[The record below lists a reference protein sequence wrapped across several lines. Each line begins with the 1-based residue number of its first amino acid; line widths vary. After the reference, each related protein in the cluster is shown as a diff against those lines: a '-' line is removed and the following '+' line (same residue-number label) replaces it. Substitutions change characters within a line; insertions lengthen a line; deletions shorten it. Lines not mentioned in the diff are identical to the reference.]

1 MKISKLMGDIIRAKE
16 RELSGGVRS
25 PFIYG
30 LIEKPNGKKAVGVLV
45 RNAYVVIVPE
55 ERFYLDLKKVFGH
68 LVPVDLEKLVDW
80 TDLEYSDPA
89 VDTGVV
95 RTITDNHKVKVLETD
110 PADAVGDT
118 VWIAV
123 NTLTYY
129 EEDRL
134 EYKATE
140 KNKPVYFI
148 EDDDLVGVIMPV
160 NHA

>member
-1 MKISKLMGDIIRAKE
+1 M
-16 RELSGGVRS
+16 
-25 PFIYG
+25 
-30 LIEKPNGKKAVGVLV
+30 
-45 RNAYVVIVPE
+45 
-55 ERFYLDLKKVFGH
+55 
-68 LVPVDLEKLVDW
+68 VPVDLKKLIDW

-110 PADAVGDT
+110 PADVVGDT

>member
-1 MKISKLMGDIIRAKE
+1 MKISKLMSDIIRAKE
-16 RELSGGVRS
+16 RELSGGGRS
-25 PFIYG
+25 PFTYG

-55 ERFYLDLKKVFGH
+55 ERFYLDLNKVFGH
-68 LVPVDLEKLVDW
+68 LVPVDLEKIIDW

-95 RTITDNHKVKVLETD
+95 RTITDNRKVKILETD
-110 PADAVGDT
+110 PADAVGET
-118 VWIAV
+118 VWVDV

-134 EYKATE
+134 EYKATK

>member
-1 MKISKLMGDIIRAKE
+1 MKISKLMSDIIRAKE
-16 RELSGGVRS
+16 RELSGGGRS
-25 PFIYG
+25 PFTYG

-68 LVPVDLEKLVDW
+68 LVPVDLEKIIDW

-89 VDTGVV
+89 FDAGIV
-95 RTITDNHKVKVLETD
+95 RTITDNRKIKVIETD
-110 PADAVGDT
+110 PADAVGET
-118 VWIAV
+118 VWVNV